1 MLLFLSPEPL
11 GVVRYTWSPTF
22 KRCGP
27 SLHEGRSNRTWICLP
42 LLPIKHIS
50 QSVRLTWLPGH
61 HVSIMR
67 VSNDGTCNERFEG
80 TSSEAA
86 KRRGV
91 KYTAADESSAVA
103 TLPGNFI

>member
-1 MLLFLSPEPL
+1 
-11 GVVRYTWSPTF
+11 
-22 KRCGP
+22 
-27 SLHEGRSNRTWICLP
+27 
-42 LLPIKHIS
+42 
-50 QSVRLTWLPGH
+50 
-61 HVSIMR
+61 MR

-103 TLPGNFI
+103 TLPGNFIQWLGRPQPAVDVFAGAQQVSSLDGAARPDWRAS